1 MTADILT
8 NIHNKLT
15 TFSKG
20 QRRIATYILES
31 YDKAAFLTA
40 GALGKI
46 TQVSESTVV
55 RFAAELGYDGYPAMQ
70 RALQEMVLNRLTVVS
85 TILQADMD
93 RLRHTNEHLDR
104 EAFSGAVEALLQA
117 RCIYVL
123 GVRSSA
129 ALASSLS
136 YYLHYMFENVRLITT
151 PSTSEVFEQLVRI
164 SPQDAVIGISF
175 PRYSTSTTKAVQ
187 FCRDVGARVIAL
199 TDYADSPVGR
209 CADHVL
215 VAKSDMVSLVDSLVA
230 PLSLINALI
239 VATAQRREGELSHT
253 FAELERIWDKYEVYE
268 RAINEKAVGA
278 V

>member
-8 NIHNKLT
+8 NIHNKLA

-70 RALQEMVLNRLTVVS
+70 RIEVTDERLGEQDVVS

-175 PRYSTSTTKAVQ
+175 PRYSTATGKALQ
-187 FCRDVGARVIAL
+187 YCREAGAQVIAL
-199 TDYADSPVGR
+199 TDSETAPIARSAHY
-209 CADHVL
+209 L
-215 VAKSDMVSLVDSLVA
+215 LTAKSDMVSLVDSLVA
-230 PLSLINALI
+230 PMSVVNALI
-239 VATAQRREGELSHT
+239 VALTSRRKHETAQT
-253 FAELERIWDKYEVYE
+253 LERLEQVWDQYHVYE
-268 RAINEKAVGA
+268 KVHI
-278 V
+278 